1 MVVLIA
7 PDIFQEQMSDLM
19 DNLELV
25 LVYRGDF
32 LIIESR
38 SFEDILAKAK
48 EVMKQ
53 LQLAGVKLNID
64 ECKFA
69 VPKVEYLGYII
80 MIEGIKPVP

>member
-38 SFEDILAKAK
+38 LFEDILAKSK

-80 MIEGIKPVP
+80 MIEGIKPVL